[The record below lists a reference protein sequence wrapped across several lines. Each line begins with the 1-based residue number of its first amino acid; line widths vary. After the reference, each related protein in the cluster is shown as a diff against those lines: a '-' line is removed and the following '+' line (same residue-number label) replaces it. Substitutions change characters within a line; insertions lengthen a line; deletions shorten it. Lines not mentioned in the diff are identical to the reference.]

1 MKVKCHLIYVQLSRG
16 WGFKFATG
24 HKYVTKTEIFFNKW
38 PLFCSKIGMLRFLGI
53 ENLHKKF
60 GVDISKIVDFFLMSN
75 FWWSFFSFFL
85 FFKKQ
90 RNDHQKLD
98 NRKKSTIFERS
109 SPNFLCKFST
119 PKNNNILIL
128 EQKISHLVA

>member
-1 MKVKCHLIYVQLSRG
+1 MDVKYHIYLNQSRG
-16 WGFKFATG
+16 CSTKFATG
-24 HKYVTKTEIFFNKW
+24 LKYVTKNENFFNKW
-38 PLFCSKIGMLRFLGI
+38 PLFCSKIGMLGFLGI

-90 RNDHQKLD
+90 RNDHQK
-98 NRKKSTIFERS
+98 
-109 SPNFLCKFST
+109 
-119 PKNNNILIL
+119 
-128 EQKISHLVA
+128 